1 MKTWKEAKLA
11 YLTDHLSK
19 PLRVPDI
26 RLRSLD
32 YIESAIKNYSPD
44 LLDGDKIF
52 RTFSKVEFG
61 NLYAQLKGRRI
72 NSADKSVIHGLFKFS
87 V

>member
-11 YLTDHLSK
+11 YLNDHLSK
-19 PLRVPDI
+19 PLKAPDI

-32 YIESAIKNYSPD
+32 YIESAVKNKYPE
-44 LLDGDKIF
+44 LLEGDKIF
-52 RTFSKVEFG
+52 TKFKKVEFEE
-61 NLYAQLKGRRI
+61 LYAQLKGRRI
-72 NSADKSVIHGLFKFS
+72 NSADKSVIHGLYKFS